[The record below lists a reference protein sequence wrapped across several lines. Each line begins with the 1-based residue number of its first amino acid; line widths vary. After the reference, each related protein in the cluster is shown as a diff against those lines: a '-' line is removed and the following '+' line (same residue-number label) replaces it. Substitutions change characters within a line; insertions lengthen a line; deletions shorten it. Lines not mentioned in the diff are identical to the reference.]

1 MKNLILKNLQG
12 SKVLILFIVTS
23 AVYVFMLMV
32 TIPGVLAYSNGMKIL
47 DMMPSGFTPEYVMEL
62 LETLGEE
69 GREFYLFRQIPMD
82 MIYPLL
88 FGITY
93 CLLIGFFLKVLQKS
107 NTKLIYLSLFPLVA
121 CFFDYCENIGII
133 MLLKN
138 WPDFSEILAQTTN
151 IFALIKSAASTI
163 TFSLLIIVVI
173 IVTIRWL
180 TKRGDTGKQ
189 AKP

>member
-12 SKVLILFIVTS
+12 SKVLVLFIVTS

-107 NTKLIYLSLFPLVA
+107 NTKLIYLSIFPLVA
-121 CFFDYCENIGII
+121 GFFDYCENIGII

-163 TFSLLIIVVI
+163 TFSLLIILLI
-173 IVTIRWL
+173 IVIIRWL
-180 TKRGDTGKQ
+180 TKRGDTVKQ